1 LQQTQD
7 QFHSDLLQIQKQF
20 AQIDQSI
27 KNAANDPLQQLRV
40 YSEGVADERDSL
52 YSIQQYLKI
61 PYNQRAC
68 KCFNFT

>member
-1 LQQTQD
+1 MQQTQD

-52 YSIQQYLKI
+52 YSI
-61 PYNQRAC
+61 
-68 KCFNFT
+68 